1 MFIKD
6 PDLYVGSGAGQK
18 SSGTAALGKGKNIIQ
33 NIGRKKGQKLVNY
46 RRSDQQSLFL
56 PVQRKCMFTFS
67 NKQRQNN
74 CILNLQ
80 KKYLNKKLFL
90 TVTKGLNKST
100 TATHL
105 LFLQTS
111 STRETVRQIKRKT
124 VKMCITCCRVGL
136 FSQEP
141 EPNFLPLVAAAST
154 FWLPKNNLCQ
164 RTVCTKQYWLRFE
177 SGSHFYSLKWVYRPL
192 K

>member
-18 SSGTAALGKGKNIIQ
+18 SSGSAALGMGKNIIQ
-33 NIGRKKGQKLVNY
+33 NNGRKKGQKLVNY

-111 STRETVRQIKRKT
+111 STHETVRQFKRKT
-124 VKMCITCCRVGL
+124 VKNVHHLLQSWPFFARAGAKL
-136 FSQEP
+136 FTPRRRGFNVLIAQKQ
-141 EPNFLPLVAAAST
+141 FML
-154 FWLPKNNLCQ
+154 KNRLYK
-164 RTVCTKQYWLRFE
+164 TILAE
-177 SGSHFYSLKWVYRPL
+177 I
-192 K
+192 